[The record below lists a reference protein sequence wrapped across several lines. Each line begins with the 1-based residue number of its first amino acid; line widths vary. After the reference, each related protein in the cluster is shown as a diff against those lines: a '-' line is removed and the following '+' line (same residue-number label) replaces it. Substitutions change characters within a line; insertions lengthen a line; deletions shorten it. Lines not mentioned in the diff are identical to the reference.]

1 MRYDNRELIDILS
14 AEYVLG
20 ILKGAARRRF
30 EQLSLNRPLVS
41 ESLHW
46 WEKQLNV
53 LIETL
58 PETKP
63 NKNVWKRINNQ
74 LFDKTPYQTAW
85 LGLTKIISTALI
97 ASIATFLVMQSPKQT
112 QIDEYQAVATLT
124 NSSIKSG
131 WHLGLVLAKDGS
143 AKIKAYSLYELVQKQ
158 DASYELWLLP
168 EKSGK
173 PISLGLLPQQ
183 GNQEYL
189 MRSNLIQ
196 KLKNGQLAVSI
207 EPIGGSPTGQPTG
220 DVVYQGA
227 FINIK
232 KGLNS

>member
-1 MRYDNRELIDILS
+1 MRYDNRDLIDILS

-30 EQLSLNRPLVS
+30 KQLSINRPLVS

-46 WEKQLNV
+46 WEMHLSMLN
-53 LIETL
+53 ETL
-58 PETKP
+58 PEINP
-63 NKNVWKRINNQ
+63 SKNVWKRINNQ
-74 LFDKTPYQTAW
+74 LFDKTPYQTTW
-85 LGLTKIISTALI
+85 LSFTKIISTAII
-97 ASIATFLVMQSPKQT
+97 ASLATFLVMQSPKQA
-112 QIDEYQAVATLT
+112 QVEEYQAVATLT

-131 WHLGLVLAKDGS
+131 WHLGLVTAKDGS
-143 AKIKAYSLYELVQKQ
+143 AKIKAYSLYELTQKQ

-183 GNQEYL
+183 GNQEYM

-196 KLKNGQLAVSI
+196 KLKNSQLAVSV